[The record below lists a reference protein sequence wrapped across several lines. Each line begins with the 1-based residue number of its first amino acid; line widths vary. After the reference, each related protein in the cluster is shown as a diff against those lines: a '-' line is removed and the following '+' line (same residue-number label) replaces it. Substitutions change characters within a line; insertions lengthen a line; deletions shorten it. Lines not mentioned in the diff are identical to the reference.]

1 MAIEPAELSRNQP
14 LTPTERAT
22 VDLIVEALKNP
33 KISDHVWWRS
43 RKIQLTHREHQVA
56 ELLLQGCRIPQ
67 MCELLQLKQRTIKVF
82 LAGLYRKFNLGKN
95 DQVYQPMIQLAV
107 QLHERRAELGVR
119 CHACDEELKL
129 DPWPVQ
135 KQASKEFVRRF
146 DEESFTDS
154 NLPAELSSSFSQIE
168 DVS

>member
-67 MCELLQLKQRTIKVF
+67 MCELLQLKPRTIKVY
-82 LAGLYRKFNLGKN
+82 LAGLYRELFSRKGFL
-95 DQVYQPMIQLAV
+95 VTWRPQP
-107 QLHERRAELGVR
+107 
-119 CHACDEELKL
+119 
-129 DPWPVQ
+129 
-135 KQASKEFVRRF
+135 
-146 DEESFTDS
+146 S
-154 NLPAELSSSFSQIE
+154 NSDLLRP
-168 DVS
+168 